1 VRPAPLSAAIGLA
14 LDAAYGD
21 PPSKWHPVAWFGAAL
36 TRLEEAVYRDERN
49 AGAVY
54 TSIGVFGATAIAQV
68 LDIATLWSALAIG
81 GKSLDSAAAKIQSSL
96 AEGDLEA
103 ARDHLP
109 WLVGRDPTN
118 LNEAE
123 ISRAVIESV
132 AENTV
137 DAVIAPLFWA
147 SLFGTHGVVA
157 YRAVNT
163 LDAMVGYHN
172 DRYENFGWASARLE
186 DLANYVPARLA
197 VAAVCAVRP
206 QKASH
211 ILRMVARDASRHP
224 SPNAG
229 QIETAFAA
237 ALGIRLGGTNSYR
250 THTEQRATLGDGEP
264 PQRHDIVGARSLL
277 RDVSVAAG
285 TFCAVIGLARFGLSA
300 RGRARP

>member
-1 VRPAPLSAAIGLA
+1 MSAAIGLA

-21 PPSKWHPVAWFGAAL
+21 PPTKWHPVAWFGGAL
-36 TRLEEAVYRDERN
+36 TKLEEIIYRDERN
-49 AGAVY
+49 AGAIY
-54 TSIGVFGATAIAQV
+54 ASIGILGATAIAQV

-81 GKSLDSAAAKIQSSL
+81 GNSLDSAAAKIQTSL
-96 AEGDLEA
+96 DDGDLAA
-103 ARDHLP
+103 ARDRLP
-109 WLVGRDPTN
+109 WLVGRDPAH

-123 ISRAVIESV
+123 ISRATIESV

-147 SLFGTHGVVA
+147 SLCGTHGVVA

-172 DRYENFGWASARLE
+172 DRYENFGWASAKLD
-186 DLANYVPARLA
+186 DLANYIPARLA

-206 QKASH
+206 NKASY
-211 ILRMVARDASRHP
+211 ILQTVARDAGQHP

-229 QIETAFAA
+229 QIEAAFAA

-250 THTEQRATLGDGEP
+250 THIEQRAKLGDGEA
-264 PQRHDIVGARSLL
+264 PQRSDIAGARSLQ

-285 TFCAVIGLARFGLSA
+285 TVCAVIGLVRLGLSV